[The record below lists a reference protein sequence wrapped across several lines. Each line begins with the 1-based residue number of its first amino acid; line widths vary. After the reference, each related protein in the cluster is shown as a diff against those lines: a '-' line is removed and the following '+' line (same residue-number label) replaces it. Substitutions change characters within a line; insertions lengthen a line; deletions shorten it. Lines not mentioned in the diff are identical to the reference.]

1 MPGTLLV
8 NKIGAAT
15 GTEISFETGHSMA
28 FTTAQFK
35 LTGGTAG
42 QAITTDG
49 SGNLTFA
56 DMTSDPTMGGDLTG
70 TASNAQIAANA
81 VGTAEIATDAVTAN
95 EIATDAVGSSE
106 IAADAV
112 GSSEIATGAVG
123 TTEIASTIDLS
134 SKTVTL
140 PAASVTVHIPP
151 IPTVTSLTYP
161 GSATNLDPAGSET
174 LIITGTNFISGM
186 QVEINAVGVPT
197 VTVDSATQITI
208 TTPALVSATYILVV
222 IHPGGHRGSI
232 SVSYSDSPSWTT
244 GAGILGSMTELT
256 AGSFTIVATSDS
268 TITYAQ
274 QSGTLPSGITLAPS
288 TGIISGTGTS
298 DLAADTLYNFTMR
311 ATVSAVAPAF

>member
-1 MPGTLLV
+1 MSTLRL
-8 NKIGAAT
+8 NKLQFFDSSDSSVGIETGSILT
-15 GTEISFETGHSMA
+15 GTA
-28 FTTAQFK
+28 AQFK
-35 LTGGTAG
+35 ITGGTAN
-42 QAITTDG
+42 QALVTDG
-49 SGNLTFA
+49 AGNLSFT
-56 DMTSDPTMGGDLTG
+56 DVTSDPTMGGDLSG
-70 TASNAQIAANA
+70 LASNAQIVADA
-81 VGTAEIATDAVTAN
+81 VGTAEIAADAVTAN
-95 EIATDAVGSSE
+95 EIAAGAVGTSE
-106 IAADAV
+106 IAASAV
-112 GSSEIATGAVG
+112 T
-123 TTEIASTIDLS
+123 TTEIAAGEVLAGNLRDNAVETSKINASAVTDVKLAATLDLS

-161 GSATNLDPAGSET
+161 GSATNLDPAGGET

-244 GAGILGSMTELT
+244 GAGVLGSMTELT

-268 TITYAQ
+268 TITCEKL
-274 QSGTLPSGITLAPS
+274 TFFVEFL
-288 TGIISGTGTS
+288 IILDCFFIS
-298 DLAADTLYNFTMR
+298 
-311 ATVSAVAPAF
+311 